1 MQHFKTVV
9 SNDALLSGNSFPI
22 VASRGL
28 SISWLQKW
36 MVIVAC
42 HHWCIK
48 LRHIRDMPETLLV
61 VRDGNGNCNS
71 SLTFLF
77 TIWDHP
83 RIPRVS
89 KNMNALGRRKSN
101 NGKRTRK
108 RTRPICSS
116 GARGWNVVNSWK
128 LFIPRSSRTSLC
140 SLCWWFSTRF
150 PQYQKRNILR
160 GACWSSLQYSSCLS
174 SLSFLYLTLLLH
186 GYLLQAFSNYAS
198 HF

>member
-61 VRDGNGNCNS
+61 VRDGNGNRNS

-89 KNMNALGRRKSN
+89 KNMDASCRRKSN

-108 RTRPICSS
+108 QTWPICSS
-116 GARGWNVVNSWK
+116 SARGRNVVHSWTLATGNIRFNSGSALGFHDIGGGASFGS
-128 LFIPRSSRTSLC
+128 LFSPVFTIFFTPRLA
-140 SLCWWFSTRF
+140 TR
-150 PQYQKRNILR
+150 
-160 GACWSSLQYSSCLS
+160 
-174 SLSFLYLTLLLH
+174 
-186 GYLLQAFSNYAS
+186 
-198 HF
+198 